1 MILRDLLRRLD
12 WRAWVL
18 QDVGNSAFATTI
30 LAVLYPLYYRE
41 VLGAGAEASSVLAWW
56 GYVSALSMLLTA
68 LLAPGLGAL
77 ADGAGRRKG
86 ALLAATALG
95 VGASAAMGLLGEG
108 HWVWGLALFALG
120 SLGFS
125 FNNVFYDSFL
135 PHLAAPEERAGLSS
149 AGYALGYLGGGTLLV
164 ANAALAGFWG
174 EAGFRLSF
182 LSVALWWG
190 LFTLPFLRHVGEPP
204 PSPREPGETWGASAY
219 GRPWRTLLGLRHQ
232 PDLLWFLGAFW
243 LYNDGIGTIM
253 RMGVLYGSS
262 LGLGQG
268 TLLGA
273 LVATQFVGVPCTILF
288 GRLAGRWGDRRVL
301 MAGLGGYLAL
311 CAFIPFVVRPWH
323 FWVLALGVGV
333 VQGGTQALSRSLF
346 ASLVPKERSAEL
358 YGFYDLSSKFAGV
371 LGPFLFGLLAQLT
384 GSLRMGGPVLG
395 LFFLGGMAMLRR
407 VRAGGRP

>member
-1 MILRDLLRRLD
+1 MDASLRRPD
-12 WRAWVL
+12 RRAWIL

-30 LAVLYPLYYRE
+30 LAVLYPLFYRE
-41 VLGAGAEASSVLAWW
+41 VLGRGASGPSVLAWW

-68 LLAPGLGAL
+68 LLAPALGAA
-77 ADGAGRRKG
+77 ADRAGRRKA
-86 ALLAATALG
+86 ALLSATALG
-95 VGASAAMGLLGEG
+95 VAASAAMALPAPGQ
-108 HWVWGLALFALG
+108 WIWGLGLFVLG

-125 FNNVFYDSFL
+125 FNNVFYDAFL
-135 PHLAAPEERAGLSS
+135 PHLAGPEERAGLSS
-149 AGYALGYLGGGTLLV
+149 AGYALGYLGGGVLLV
-164 ANAALAGFWG
+164 ADVALVALGG
-174 EAGFRLSF
+174 EWGFRLSF

-190 LFTLPFLRHVGEPP
+190 GFTWPFLRHVAEPP
-204 PSPREPGETWGASAY
+204 PSPPEPGETWGVAAY
-219 GRPWRTLLGLRHQ
+219 GRPWRTLLGLREQ

-273 LVATQFVGVPCTILF
+273 LVATQFVGVPFTLLF
-288 GRLAGRWGDRRVL
+288 GRLAARWGDRRAL
-301 MAGLGGYLAL
+301 TAGLCGYLAL
-311 CAFIPFVVRPWH
+311 CAFIPFVERSWH

-346 ASLVPKERSAEL
+346 AALVPKERSAEL

-371 LGPFLFGLLAQLT
+371 LGPFLFGLLAQIT

-395 LFFLGGMAMLRR
+395 VFFLTGILMLRR